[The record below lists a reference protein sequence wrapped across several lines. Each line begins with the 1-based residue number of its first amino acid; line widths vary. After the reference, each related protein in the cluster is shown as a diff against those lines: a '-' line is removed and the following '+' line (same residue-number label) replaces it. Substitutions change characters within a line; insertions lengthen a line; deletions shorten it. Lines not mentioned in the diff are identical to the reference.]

1 MSAHVSLPTPT
12 LKERAVSV
20 GRRLGL
26 FRDERD
32 VIADA
37 QAAMASQ
44 AADSFYALTSKL
56 IADNGLSGTGV
67 SKEIFQ
73 RMKTD
78 WDLAV
83 YSVDPQ
89 SAAAVGTSIGAA
101 SGAAAGLAVDLSAA
115 GLTMGLSTLVGGLI
129 GAVSGMG
136 AAHAWNLQKK
146 KSGAELFWSEKA
158 LSGFLLETVLLY
170 LAVAHYG
177 RGRGDWKE
185 SESPE
190 FWKDAALRAIQEE
203 KFSFEPLRTE
213 DIDTSISTL
222 INAID
227 HIIKNIFKTLYP
239 SDE

>member
-1 MSAHVSLPTPT
+1 M
-12 LKERAVSV
+12 

-101 SGAAAGLAVDLSAA
+101 SGWACD
-115 GLTMGLSTLVGGLI
+115 
-129 GAVSGMG
+129 
-136 AAHAWNLQKK
+136 
-146 KSGAELFWSEKA
+146 
-158 LSGFLLETVLLY
+158 
-170 LAVAHYG
+170 
-177 RGRGDWKE
+177 
-185 SESPE
+185 
-190 FWKDAALRAIQEE
+190 
-203 KFSFEPLRTE
+203 
-213 DIDTSISTL
+213 
-222 INAID
+222 
-227 HIIKNIFKTLYP
+227 
-239 SDE
+239 